1 MGFAY
6 DTCIACDRKW
16 SPEDHRQGKEWWP
29 LRDQEIK
36 RWCCYRCISRAWRR
50 SAAASRPGYS
60 CACPANVEEA
70 LQTAEFQL
78 GIRYFLEKH
87 RRDYATEPV
96 HSSEPDHS
104 PEHDHSTEPDGSTGP
119 DHATEP
125 DHNSDSMMDVD

>member
-1 MGFAY
+1 MPFAY
-6 DTCIACDRKW
+6 DTCIGCYQTW
-16 SPEDHRQGKEWWP
+16 SPTDERKGKEWWP

-60 CACPANVEEA
+60 CGCPANVEEA

-78 GIRYFLEKH
+78 DIRYLLEKH
-87 RRDYATEPV
+87 KRDYATEAA
-96 HSSEPDHS
+96 
-104 PEHDHSTEPDGSTGP
+104 HSTEP

-125 DHNSDSMMDVD
+125 ADDSDSVMDVE